1 MFTSSGAGGGG
12 TETRHGSSSSSSQNA
27 FIGMAMGQASQLF
40 DQQSRAGKVDPG
52 ADKQSVVNSAA
63 KMALKM
69 YLKGGSDGGG
79 AGPGGLMGM
88 AARFM

>member
-1 MFTSSGAGGGG
+1 ALKMFTNSGAGAG
-12 TETRHGSSSSSSQNA
+12 TETRHGSSSSQNA

-69 YLKGGSDGGG
+69 YLKGGSGG